1 MRLNFNYFISEAEF
15 DYLLGAIELVA
26 KHGWRVLP
34 YYEWDRV
41 SGMWRFHNDAKTL
54 PVSLTDLS
62 FDQWEPKE
70 GALQPK
76 PPHMARWSGWAKHS
90 RDAPGWRKL
99 ETGSIAWI
107 PASGGALQHTLRHPG
122 PQPRGDQHKGC
133 PLRCSKLNPSC

>member
-41 SGMWRFHNDAKTL
+41 SGMRRFHNDAKTL

-70 GALQPK
+70 GAQPPTWELGELLARAEQDMTTIRSKK
-76 PPHMARWSGWAKHS
+76 PETAVNLPDEAERLRWF
-90 RDAPGWRKL
+90 
-99 ETGSIAWI
+99 
-107 PASGGALQHTLRHPG
+107 ALP
-122 PQPRGDQHKGC
+122 
-133 PLRCSKLNPSC
+133 